1 MSITHTVALVVFG
14 MALESSARGL
24 ITATHR
30 ICTSSNGHLFT
41 KLIAACNAFLMI
53 QISFN
58 VVGYFT
64 SSVSFCNVVGMVST
78 TAFHCA
84 MTTFD
89 AYLLHKTWVMSSN
102 RKLTGGIAILILVSR
117 ACWAVA
123 DLALSRSYIDDS
135 NTCMGWSQNQLTAIG
150 FTAVEVVCDVI
161 CTAFALSVGVS
172 LWQSESAKPLGAILV
187 SENVVRSFVI
197 LVIQTVFLFLYCNVI
212 SLGTGEGNFWVLNA
226 AQVYIYSLA
235 LNSEFFLVKARSKAV
250 GIATAEDTESA
261 YEN

>member
-1 MSITHTVALVVFG
+1 MSVTHTVALVMFG

-30 ICTSSNGHLFT
+30 ICKASTGHLFIR
-41 KLIAACNAFLMI
+41 LIAACNLFLMV

-64 SSVSFCNVVGMVST
+64 SSVSFCAVVGIVST
-78 TAFHCA
+78 TAFHGA

-89 AYLLHKTWVMSSN
+89 AYLLHKTWVMSTN
-102 RKLTGGIAILILVSR
+102 RHWTGGIAILLLLSR

-123 DLALSRSYIDDS
+123 DLVLSSAYIDDS
-135 NTCMGWSQNQLTAIG
+135 NTCMGWNQNQLTAVG
-150 FTAVEVVCDVI
+150 FTTVEVVCDVI
-161 CTAFALSVGVS
+161 CTAFAVIVGLS
-172 LWQSESAKPLGAILV
+172 LWQSENAKPLGAILV

-197 LVIQTVFLFLYCNVI
+197 LVIQTVFLLLYCNVI
-212 SLGTGEGNFWVLNA
+212 SLGNGEGNFWVLNA

-250 GIATAEDTESA
+250 GIAQADDGESV